1 MEKGIEDLN
10 RGAEA
15 YQAGDYETAV
25 AYYKKAAAAGNVTA
39 LSNLGYCYYYG
50 RSIPVDKEKAR
61 RCWEEASERG
71 DVAATCKLGDLLWY
85 GEPVKDRDRAKE
97 FYRKA
102 FRMGLESADIW
113 VRPDAILRMF
123 RYCPEDLPAERLEL
137 LDLGWICVSDL
148 EDRIAEGDRY
158 SEKLLREAEELLSA
172 LLPAA
177 EEGTKN

>member
-61 RCWEEASERG
+61 RCWEEASEQG
-71 DVAATCKLGDLLWY
+71 DVAATYKLGDLLWY

-102 FRMGLESADIW
+102 FRMGLESADI
-113 VRPDAILRMF
+113 
-123 RYCPEDLPAERLEL
+123 
-137 LDLGWICVSDL
+137 
-148 EDRIAEGDRY
+148 
-158 SEKLLREAEELLSA
+158 
-172 LLPAA
+172 
-177 EEGTKN
+177 